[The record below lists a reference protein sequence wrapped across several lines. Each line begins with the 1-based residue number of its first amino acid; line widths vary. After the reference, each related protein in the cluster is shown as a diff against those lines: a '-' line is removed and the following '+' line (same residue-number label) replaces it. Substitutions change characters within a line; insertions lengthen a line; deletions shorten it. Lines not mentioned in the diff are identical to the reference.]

1 MTVSN
6 VCPRPSHEDDREF
19 AAYYDLLD
27 DPKQCLERA
36 VPFVTRERVM
46 GARTDCTGVAR
57 AGYEG

>member
-36 VPFVTRERVM
+36 VPFVTREPVM
-46 GARTDCTGVAR
+46 GARTDCTGIAK
-57 AGYEG
+57 ASYEG